1 MINIVTEKNK
11 AYIQV
16 EVAASRSN
24 RMGKELG
31 NVTDRAS
38 CPKLSIR
45 YLGNSVHTKFLP
57 WRLTLLWF
65 SSSMRWV
72 FGEDRKGK
80 NRSERILKDKV

>member
-31 NVTDRAS
+31 NVTD
-38 CPKLSIR
+38 
-45 YLGNSVHTKFLP
+45 
-57 WRLTLLWF
+57 
-65 SSSMRWV
+65 
-72 FGEDRKGK
+72 
-80 NRSERILKDKV
+80 